1 MFGEKEIYGNFEKT
15 LDTKGRVLLPSA
27 TGAEIGDKLFLMTY
41 TNGVKVIAKRKV
53 QDIVELID
61 KRIEALGFQNNKEIN
76 ELKAA
81 RDAIYDSIIREVTVD
96 ANKRINTH
104 NLFGKTK
111 DIVVVGHKD
120 YVVLKKR

>member
-1 MFGEKEIYGNFEKT
+1 MFGDKEIYGNFKKT
-15 LDTKGRVLLPSA
+15 LDTKGRVMLPSA

-53 QDIVELID
+53 QDIIELID

-76 ELKAA
+76 ELRAA
-81 RDAIYDSIIREVTVD
+81 RDAIYDSIIREVTDDV
-96 ANKRINTH
+96 NKRINTH
-104 NLFGKTK
+104 NLFVETK